1 MGDSETAKDA
11 LQESL
16 IQVINKMDRYQ
27 EQGRFKAWVS
37 SVTVKKCLDLLRKE
51 KRHKYYSYEDSP
63 EPYVEEQSSLALE
76 QKDVMKFME
85 TIPDRYRLCINMFLV
100 EGFSHKEIAEQL
112 DISVSSSRS
121 LVSRGRKMIMDAFS
135 AEKEMMENYYQS
147 PKPKTESNPRLKIV

>member
-1 MGDSETAKDA
+1 MGDKETAKDA

-16 IQVINKMDRYQ
+16 IQVINKIDRYQ

-76 QKDVMKFME
+76 KADVMKFIE
-85 TIPDRYRLCINMFLV
+85 AIPDRYRVCINMFLI

-112 DISVSSSRS
+112 NISESSSRS
-121 LVSRGRKMIMDAFS
+121 LLSRGRKMILDAFS
-135 AEKEMMENYYQS
+135 SEKEMMENYYPS
-147 PKPKTESNPRLKIV
+147 PKPNHGSKPRLKII